1 MIIESIIDL
10 QNPADEIS
18 VKVAELKILQD
29 EAIALTSWAHINTI
43 NRTSLSSKSKGPLR
57 A

>member
-1 MIIESIIDL
+1 MLWHGTKVMIIESIIDL

-29 EAIALTSWAHINTI
+29 EAIALTSH
-43 NRTSLSSKSKGPLR
+43 
-57 A
+57 